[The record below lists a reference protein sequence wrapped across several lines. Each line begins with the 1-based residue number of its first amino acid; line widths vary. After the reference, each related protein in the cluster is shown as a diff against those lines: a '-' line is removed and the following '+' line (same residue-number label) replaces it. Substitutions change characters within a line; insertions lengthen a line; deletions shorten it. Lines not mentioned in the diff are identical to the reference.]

1 MARFIEGVSR
11 SQAALF
17 PEALDDFI
25 GDDNPVRVIDVFVD
39 QLDLRGLGFD
49 RAEPEV
55 TGRPGYHPAVLLK
68 LYIYGYLNRV
78 QSSRRLEREAG
89 RNVEV
94 MWLTGRLVPD
104 HKTIADF
111 RKDNGKAIRRVCS
124 RFVQL
129 CRQLGLLAGA
139 SVAIDGSKFKAVN
152 NRDRNFTAA
161 KMQRRMAQ
169 IEDSVARYLQ
179 QLDTADRQEPSEAL
193 AAKTE
198 RLKEKIGRLKQEMAR
213 LDDLKAR
220 MLAAPDKQISL
231 TDLDARSMAT
241 SGRGSG
247 VVGYNV
253 QVSVEVDHHLIVA
266 HEVTNVGTDRAQLS
280 PMAKMTKAVLAAD
293 KLDVV
298 ADRGYF
304 SSLEILAC
312 DRADIT
318 ITLPKPV
325 TSGIKA
331 KGRFGKQDFRYVA
344 TDDVYICPTGERLAY
359 HFTNEENGL
368 TLHRY
373 WTTACQDCAI
383 KARCTTGK
391 ERRITRWEHE
401 HLLEAVQ
408 RRLDENPDKMRQ
420 RRETV
425 EHPFGTIKARMGA
438 THFLMK
444 RLPNVACEMALHVL
458 AYNLTRVMNIIGI
471 GPLTAAIRA

>member
-11 SQAALF
+11 SQSTLF
-17 PEALDDFI
+17 PARLDDFI
-25 GDDNPVRVIDVFVD
+25 GDDNPVRVIDAFVD
-39 QLDLRGLGFD
+39 QLDLLGLGFG
-49 RAEPEV
+49 RAEPEA
-55 TGRPGYHPAVLLK
+55 TGRPGYHPSVLLK

-78 QSSRRLEREAG
+78 QSSRRLERETG

-111 RKDNGKAIRRVCS
+111 RKDNGKAIRRVCAQ
-124 RFVQL
+124 FVQL
-129 CRQLGLLAGA
+129 CRQLGLLSAA

-169 IEDSVARYLQ
+169 IEDSVARYLH
-179 QLDTADRQEPSEAL
+179 QLDSADRQEPSEAL

-198 RLKEKIGRLKQEMAR
+198 QLKEKIGRLKQEMAS
-213 LDDLKAR
+213 LGNLKAR
-220 MLAAPDKQISL
+220 MLATPDKQISL
-231 TDLDARSMAT
+231 TDPDARSMAT

-253 QVSVEVDHHLIVA
+253 QTSVETDHHLIVA
-266 HEVTNVGTDRAQLS
+266 HDVTNVGNDRSQLS
-280 PMAKMTKAVLAAD
+280 PMSKKTKAVLEVE

-312 DRADIT
+312 DEAEIT
-318 ITLPKPV
+318 VTLPKPV
-325 TSGIKA
+325 TSGMKA
-331 KGRFGKQDFRYVA
+331 KGRYGKQDFRYMA
-344 TDDVYICPTGERLAY
+344 RDDVYICPAGERLTY
-359 HFTNEENGL
+359 RYTTEENGL
-368 TLHRY
+368 VLRRY
-373 WTTACQDCAI
+373 WTTVCQTCPI
-383 KARCTTGK
+383 KDKCTTGK
-391 ERRITRWEHE
+391 ERRVARWEHE

-425 EHPFGTIKARMGA
+425 EHPFGTIKMRMGA

-444 RLPNVACEMALHVL
+444 RLKNVRTEMALSVL

-471 GPLTAAIRA
+471 RPLMDAIRA